1 LGQNGASKNKGIPMT
16 PLFKP
21 SALALAA
28 ILGAASLP
36 AAHAA
41 AASASASDSNTVAAP
56 AQSQDQLVLPQAEVE
71 KLLAAY
77 ALIKQNYVGQ
87 ADDKKLFDGA
97 LAGMLA
103 SLDPHSSYLDKDA
116 MLDIQRENTGEYV
129 GIGIDVEEHQD
140 ELRIV
145 AATDGSPAARAGLV
159 PNDVIV
165 SVDGL
170 AVSGMST
177 EEVAR
182 RMRGVP
188 GTVVTLGVS
197 HPGRFGNKLNT
208 LRITREELHNA
219 TVQARMAGSGVAWIR
234 ISEFGGATGAD
245 LAAALRKL
253 DGKEPPRGV
262 ILDLRNDPGGLVAA
276 GVAVAGMFLPQG
288 TVLFSARG
296 REDGANAVVT
306 VDPRFYRARG
316 EADVLAGLPAW
327 TRTVPLAV
335 LVNGSSASAAELVTG
350 ALQDQHRATVIGTQT
365 FGKGSIQ
372 SVIPLGQDDA
382 VKFTVAR
389 YFTPNGREI
398 QAHGI
403 TPDIRVAARGVD
415 RDDLLL
421 READLA
427 NHLRPASE
435 TADTAAGAA
444 ARDPVEPTRLFG
456 TRDDKALQAAV
467 TLLASSDQRKT
478 GLSGLLRRWS
488 AALKIGTPKT
498 APAQQ

>member
-1 LGQNGASKNKGIPMT
+1 MMPTFTSR
-16 PLFKP
+16 
-21 SALALAA
+21 ALALAA
-28 ILGAASLP
+28 ILAAASLP

-41 AASASASDSNTVAAP
+41 ADDAVNAADAARAAVP
-56 AQSQDQLVLPQAEVE
+56 TQDQLVLPQAEVE

-129 GIGIDVEEHQD
+129 GIGVEVEEHQD

-145 AATDGSPAARAGLV
+145 STSDGSPAARAGLV

-165 SVDGL
+165 SVDGT
-170 AVSGMST
+170 AVAGMST
-177 EEVAR
+177 DEVAR
-182 RMRGVP
+182 RMRGLP
-188 GTVVTLGVS
+188 GTVVTLGVT

-208 LRITREELHNA
+208 LRIAREELHNA
-219 TVQARMAGSGVAWIR
+219 TVQTRMAGSGVAWIR

-276 GVAVAGMFLPQG
+276 GVAVAGAFLPPG

-306 VDPRFYRARG
+306 VDQRFYRGPG
-316 EADVLAGLPAW
+316 EPDVLAGLPAW

-335 LVNGSSASAAELVTG
+335 LVNGASASAAELVTG

-403 TPDIRVAARGVD
+403 TPDMRVLPRGVD

-421 READLA
+421 RESDLA
-427 NHLRPASE
+427 NHLRPASA
-435 TADTAAGAA
+435 TADST

-488 AALKIGTPKT
+488 AALKFGKPKA
-498 APAQQ
+498 APAAQ

>member
-1 LGQNGASKNKGIPMT
+1 MT
-16 PLFKP
+16 PVFT
-21 SALALAA
+21 SRALALAA

-36 AAHAA
+36 VAHAA
-41 AASASASDSNTVAAP
+41 AGTDPAP
-56 AQSQDQLVLPQAEVE
+56 ASVQTQDQLVLPQAEVE

-116 MLDIQRENTGEYV
+116 LLDIQRENTGEYV
-129 GIGIDVEEHQD
+129 GIGVEVEEHQD
-140 ELRIV
+140 ELRV
-145 AATDGSPAARAGLV
+145 VSTSDGSPAARAGLV

-170 AVSGMST
+170 AVSGMSA
-177 EEVAR
+177 EEVGR

-188 GTVVTLGVS
+188 GTVVTLGVTRA
-197 HPGRFGNKLNT
+197 GRFGNKLTT
-208 LRITREELHNA
+208 LRIARAALHDA
-219 TVQARMAGSGVAWIR
+219 TVQTRMAGSGIAWIR

-253 DGKEPPRGV
+253 DGKEAPRGV

-276 GVAVAGMFLPQG
+276 GVAVAGVFLPPG

-306 VDPRFYRARG
+306 VDQRYYRAQG
-316 EADVLAGLPAW
+316 EPDVLAGLPAW

-372 SVIPLGQDDA
+372 SVIPLGQNDA

-403 TPDIRVAARGVD
+403 TPDIRVTPRGVD
-415 RDDLLL
+415 RDDVLL

-435 TADTAAGAA
+435 KADAA
-444 ARDPVEPTRLFG
+444 AAARDPVLRDPVEPTRLFG

-478 GLSGLLRRWS
+478 GLAGLLRRWS
-488 AALKIGTPKT
+488 AALKIGTAKA
-498 APAQQ
+498 APAAQ

>member
-1 LGQNGASKNKGIPMT
+1 MT
-16 PLFKP
+16 PTFV
-21 SALALAA
+21 SRALALAA
-28 ILGAASLP
+28 LVGTASL
-36 AAHAA
+36 AHAA
-41 AASASASDSNTVAAP
+41 PADAANAADAARP
-56 AQSQDQLVLPQAEVE
+56 PVQTQDQLVLPQAEVE

-129 GIGIDVEEHQD
+129 GIGVEVEEHQD

-145 AATDGSPAARAGLV
+145 STSDGSPAARAGLV

-165 SVDGL
+165 SVDGT
-170 AVSGMST
+170 AVAGMST
-177 EEVAR
+177 EEVGR

-188 GTVVTLGVS
+188 GTVVTLGVT
-197 HPGRFGNKLNT
+197 HAGHFGNKLTT
-208 LRITREELHNA
+208 LRIAREELHNA
-219 TVQARMAGSGVAWIR
+219 TVQTRMAGSGVAWIR

-253 DGKEPPRGV
+253 DGKEPPRGL

-276 GVAVAGMFLPQG
+276 GVAVAGAFLPPG

-306 VDPRFYRARG
+306 VDQRFYRGPG
-316 EADVLAGLPAW
+316 EPDVLAGLPAW

-335 LVNGSSASAAELVTG
+335 LVNGASASAAELVTG

-403 TPDIRVAARGVD
+403 TPDMRVLPRGVD

-421 READLA
+421 RESDLA
-427 NHLRPASE
+427 NHLRPASA
-435 TADTAAGAA
+435 TADSA
-444 ARDPVEPTRLFG
+444 ARDPVEPSRLFG

-478 GLSGLLRRWS
+478 GLSGLLHRWS
-488 AALKIGTPKT
+488 AALKFGKPKA
-498 APAQQ
+498 APAAQ